1 MLRSLVALA
10 MLASLGISAPAF
22 AQDGG
27 VAGEIDRVA
36 SSSPQ
41 EKLDYV
47 ASANDEMRTAVKEVG
62 KLLETVRREADV
74 ERIQCLKNRFTSLRS
89 VLQVSEGAETSMRGA
104 LEAGEVE
111 KADHEF
117 RKVAIA
123 LSKARQLRAEADGC
137 GYDSSVQ
144 SGETEVIVEGGE
156 FDDLD
161 ETVEVEVEVEI
172 GFDPPESSPFM

>member
-1 MLRSLVALA
+1 MLRSLAALA
-10 MLASLGISAPAF
+10 VLVTLGVGSQAY

-47 ASANDEMRTAVKEVG
+47 SSANVEMRLAVKEVG
-62 KLLETVRREADV
+62 KLLETVRREADI
-74 ERIQCLKNRFTSLRS
+74 ERIKCLKNRFTSLRS
-89 VLQVSEGAETSMRGA
+89 ILQVSEGAEGSMRYA

-117 RKVAIA
+117 RKVAVA

-137 GYDSSVQ
+137 GYDGSVQ
-144 SGETEVIVEGGE
+144 SGETDVIVEGGE

-161 ETVEVEVEVEI
+161 ETADIELDIEI
-172 GFDPPESSPFM
+172 GLDPPESSPFM